1 MEEAARFAARA
12 VFSMMTSEEKEASG
26 GENVE
31 VYDAERD
38 QIFEEEIKV
47 AGEEAALAEFDEFLR
62 IEEMNNGNE
71 VDKTNVDEEA
81 ERLEVAA
88 LGKEAAL
95 KEYKLLR
102 EELENRI
109 RETRLRAEE
118 ERLKAEEEERKRAEE
133 EAERQRMEEE
143 EKLRQE
149 EEERLRQEEE
159 ERIRREEE
167 ERLQREEEERLR
179 REEEERLRREEE
191 ERLRQEEE
199 ERLRREREEE
209 LRREEEERRRA
220 EEEERLRREE
230 EERQRR
236 EEEELRR
243 REEEERLRKEEE
255 ERLRLEEEE
264 RLRREEEERLKREE
278 EEKVAAA
285 AALREIQ
292 ERLERQKA
300 AAEARRLAAMEG
312 DGEESVE
319 LIEFRRAQ
327 EEMRRA
333 CEEAVVSLE
342 SQKGQLMMES
352 NHPSLSFIS
361 QARKHI
367 KPLGWHLFL
376 PPSLSTGL

>member
-1 MEEAARFAARA
+1 MGEAARFAARA
-12 VFSMMTSEEKEASG
+12 VFSMMTSEEKESSG

-47 AGEEAALAEFDEFLR
+47 AGGEAALAEFDEFLR

-71 VDKTNVDEEA
+71 VDKTNVDEA

-109 RETRLRAEE
+109 REARLRAEE

-159 ERIRREEE
+159 ER
-167 ERLQREEEERLR
+167 LR

-191 ERLRQEEE
+191 RLRQE
-199 ERLRREREEE
+199 
-209 LRREEEERRRA
+209 

-230 EERQRR
+230 
-236 EEEELRR
+236 
-243 REEEERLRKEEE
+243 
-255 ERLRLEEEE
+255 
-264 RLRREEEERLKREE
+264 
-278 EEKVAAA
+278 
-285 AALREIQ
+285 
-292 ERLERQKA
+292 
-300 AAEARRLAAMEG
+300 
-312 DGEESVE
+312 
-319 LIEFRRAQ
+319 
-327 EEMRRA
+327 
-333 CEEAVVSLE
+333 
-342 SQKGQLMMES
+342 
-352 NHPSLSFIS
+352 
-361 QARKHI
+361 
-367 KPLGWHLFL
+367 
-376 PPSLSTGL
+376 

>member
-1 MEEAARFAARA
+1 MGEKGVASETEKLEEAEKVGIASAGKVLADNPPSGECDGVNGTDGLEDKMESLGARIAKEEFSRLVAEEEEKKKQSEAEHRFKSLVEEAARFAARA

-109 RETRLRAEE
+109 RETRLREEE

-149 EEERLRQEEE
+149 EEERLRREEE

-191 ERLRQEEE
+191 ERQKAEE
-199 ERLRREREEE
+199 ERL
-209 LRREEEERRRA
+209 L
-220 EEEERLRREE
+220 REE

-236 EEEELRR
+236 EEEERLR

-255 ERLRLEEEE
+255 ERLRAEE
-264 RLRREEEERLKREE
+264 
-278 EEKVAAA
+278 
-285 AALREIQ
+285 
-292 ERLERQKA
+292 
-300 AAEARRLAAMEG
+300 
-312 DGEESVE
+312 
-319 LIEFRRAQ
+319 
-327 EEMRRA
+327 
-333 CEEAVVSLE
+333 
-342 SQKGQLMMES
+342 
-352 NHPSLSFIS
+352 
-361 QARKHI
+361 
-367 KPLGWHLFL
+367 
-376 PPSLSTGL
+376 

>member
-1 MEEAARFAARA
+1 MG
-12 VFSMMTSEEKEASG
+12 KEASG

-71 VDKTNVDEEA
+71 DKTNVDEEA

-149 EEERLRQEEE
+149 EEERLRREDE

-167 ERLQREEEERLR
+167 ERLRQEEEERLR
-179 REEEERLRREEE
+179 RDEEERLRREEE

-199 ERLRREREEE
+199 EELRRERG
-209 LRREEEERRRA
+209 RVEERRG
-220 EEEERLRREE
+220 RE
-230 EERQRR
+230 
-236 EEEELRR
+236 
-243 REEEERLRKEEE
+243 
-255 ERLRLEEEE
+255 
-264 RLRREEEERLKREE
+264 
-278 EEKVAAA
+278 
-285 AALREIQ
+285 
-292 ERLERQKA
+292 
-300 AAEARRLAAMEG
+300 
-312 DGEESVE
+312 
-319 LIEFRRAQ
+319 
-327 EEMRRA
+327 
-333 CEEAVVSLE
+333 
-342 SQKGQLMMES
+342 
-352 NHPSLSFIS
+352 
-361 QARKHI
+361 
-367 KPLGWHLFL
+367 
-376 PPSLSTGL
+376 T